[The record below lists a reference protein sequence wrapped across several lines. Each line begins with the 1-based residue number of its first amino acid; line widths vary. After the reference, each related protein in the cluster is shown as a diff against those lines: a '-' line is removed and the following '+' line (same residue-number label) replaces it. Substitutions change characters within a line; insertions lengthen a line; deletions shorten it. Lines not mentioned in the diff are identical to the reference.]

1 LKVEYQLLE
10 PPIDQ
15 QFMVK
20 DSGRRQHYQSGMV
33 RDAADNKIDYSLV
46 LDGPMFL
53 RWAEHLTKGAKKY
66 TKRNWLL
73 ASGKDEYERFRESAV
88 RHFVQW
94 YYGLT
99 DEDHAAA
106 VFFNINAAEYLR
118 GNIDGKQKSGDV

>member
-1 LKVEYQLLE
+1 V
-10 PPIDQ
+10 
-15 QFMVK
+15 
-20 DSGRRQHYQSGMV
+20 V
-33 RDAADNKIDYSLV
+33 RDTADDKVDYSLV

-73 ASGKDEYERFRESAV
+73 ATGKEEYDRFRESAV

-94 YYGLT
+94 FYGFT

-118 GNIDGKQKSGDV
+118 GILDGKQKGGHV